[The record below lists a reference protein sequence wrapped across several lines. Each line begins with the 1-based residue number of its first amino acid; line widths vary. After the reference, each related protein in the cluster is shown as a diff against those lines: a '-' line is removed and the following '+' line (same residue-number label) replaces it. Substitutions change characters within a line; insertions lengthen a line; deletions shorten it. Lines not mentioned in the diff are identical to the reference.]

1 MPNHI
6 SKRKFAT
13 FLEEYQFYL
22 SESLQNNAEAQYEL
36 GYCYFYGIGVKENRQ
51 EAIKWHQRAAE
62 NGYAKAQSLLA
73 GRYHVGKYIEQDDAK
88 AFYWYCKSAELGD
101 VEGQYQLA
109 LFYEQGIEVAQNYQ
123 LAKEWYLKA
132 ATQEH
137 QEACYRLGM
146 MYKQGLGMPINEKEA
161 WLWFINANSH
171 RPAAFELQQLRN
183 KYALKIIEDKP
194 FDLEGYKKSEAK
206 VFGLWE
212 SGEVREFEYYE
223 NLLSK
228 YGIEKIAQLLM
239 SSGLSPL
246 GASLEDVKALVSSS
260 GSLIECYFTN
270 TFTWSKGTDECAWAG
285 GLFSEIMINL
295 LPELSIEWLEEEIG
309 RPYIWLRTFVDMC
322 DFEQNSGF
330 NSYFFRV
337 NDSYFAFLIDEHDYD
352 AYIRSNV
359 VYILNKLLAYLNEDR
374 RCYFA
379 RNNVCGYQS
388 KVFLAKEKEFE
399 EANKWLKIAVYKP
412 NQVYKYLK

>member
-1 MPNHI
+1 MPNYI

-22 SESLQNNAEAQYEL
+22 SEALKDNAEAQYEL
-36 GYCYFYGIGVKENRQ
+36 GYCYFYGVGVEQNRQ
-51 EAIKWHQRAAE
+51 EAIKWHRIAAE
-62 NGYAKAQSLLA
+62 NGFAKAQCVLA
-73 GRYHVGKYIEQDDAK
+73 GRYHVGKDIEQYDAK
-88 AFYWYCKSAELGD
+88 AFYWYRKSAELGD

-109 LFYEQGIEVAQNYQ
+109 VFYEQGIEVNKNYQ

-132 ATQEH
+132 AKQEH

-146 MYKQGLGMPINEKEA
+146 MYKQGLGMPIDEKEA
-161 WLWFINANSH
+161 WVCFISATSH
-171 RPAAFELQQLRN
+171 RPAVFELQQLRN
-183 KYALKIIEDKP
+183 KYALKIIEDEP
-194 FDLEGYKKSEAK
+194 FDLEAYKKNEAK

-212 SGEVREFEYYE
+212 SDEAEQFEYDE

-228 YGIEKIAQLLM
+228 YGIEKISQLLI
-239 SSGLSPL
+239 SSGLSPSD
-246 GASLEDVKALVSSS
+246 ASLEDVKALVSSS
-260 GSLIECYFTN
+260 GSLMVCYFTN
-270 TFTWSKGTDECAWAG
+270 TFTWDRGADECAWAG
-285 GLFSEIMINL
+285 GLFSEVIINL
-295 LPELSIEWLEEEIG
+295 LPELNIEWLEEDIG

-337 NDSYFAFLIDEHDYD
+337 NDSYFAFLIDENDYY
-352 AYIRSNV
+352 AYLRSDV
-359 VYILNKLLAYLNEDR
+359 VYILNKLLAYLKDDR

-388 KVFLAKEKEFE
+388 EVFLAKEKEFE